1 MRTIILILVVAV
13 LALIAAVASGLINVN
28 QTREAKV
35 PELSA
40 NGNGVTA
47 AGGQTPAFEVETG
60 QVAVGTRNENDTVK
74 VPTLEVRQRD
84 SSKAAPDNA
93 AANSQ

>member
-1 MRTIILILVVAV
+1 MRTIILILVIAV

-28 QTREAKV
+28 QTREARV

-47 AGGQTPAFEVETG
+47 ANGQTPAFEVETG
-60 QVAVGTRNENDTVK
+60 QVAVGTRDKNVTVK
-74 VPTLEVRQRD
+74 VPTIEIKSGN
-84 SSKAAPDNA
+84 SSSNA
-93 AANSQ
+93 SSNSQ